1 MTSHPLFLIVVLD
14 GMRRDMVTAELMPN
28 LAAFRAA
35 GSDFVKSRSVFPS
48 ETRVN
53 SAALGSG
60 CMPDRHG
67 VIANQFFD
75 PRLYA
80 DRLFHTGQF
89 EDITRAETV
98 FNGRFITAPSLGEAV
113 AAAGLSMAVVGSGS
127 AGTTRLVNPRAP
139 QLGHVSLCLR
149 EWAASTPHAVADEVL
164 AAFGPIPPAGRP
176 NSARTRL
183 QTRIFLEHVFPRFRP
198 DVSVLWYTDPDSTF
212 HYKGIGSPEAR
223 QALRD
228 LDDQI
233 GILLDWRRTAGL
245 GDHLQILMLS
255 DHGQIVAREK
265 VPVREALHGLKIDQT
280 FLNGAD
286 YVLSSGYSGAVWV
299 SDKAPRL
306 TAAMVEA
313 LNAQPWIGSV
323 WTGADG
329 SAVPG
334 TFSRDVARV
343 RHARAPDIYF
353 VMATDDG
360 LDGDGVAGG
369 CFFDDA
375 VPQGGGVHGG
385 LHIHEINN
393 VLMAGGSLFRS
404 GYVSPWPSGI
414 IDVAPTVLDLL
425 GIRGKTAMDGRPLT
439 EAYMAGCVE
448 PPPPRETIQA
458 VHRGGRRHAVATWEV
473 NGARYLARQWVE

>member
-1 MTSHPLFLIVVLD
+1 MTSHPLFLIIVLD
-14 GMRRDMVTAELMPN
+14 GMRRDMVTPELMPN

-60 CMPDRHG
+60 CTPGRHG
-67 VIANQFFD
+67 VVANQFFD
-75 PRLYA
+75 SRLYA
-80 DRLFHTGQF
+80 ERLFHTGEF
-89 EDITRAETV
+89 EDIARAEAV
-98 FNGRFITAPSLGEAV
+98 FAGRFITAPSLGETV

-127 AGTTRLVNPRAP
+127 VGTTRLVNPRAP

-149 EWAASTPHAVADEVL
+149 EWAASTPRPVADEVL

-176 NSARTRL
+176 NTARTRL
-183 QTRIFLEHVFPRFRP
+183 QTRIFLEYVVPRFRP

-212 HYKGIGSPEAR
+212 HYKRIGSVEAR

-228 LDDQI
+228 LDEQI

-245 GDHLQILMLS
+245 EDRLQIVVLS
-255 DHGQIVAREK
+255 DHGQIVARNR
-265 VPVREALHGLKIDQT
+265 VPVQDALGGLKVDQT

-286 YVLSSGYSGAVWV
+286 YVLSSGYSGAVWTRNG
-299 SDKAPRL
+299 DPRL

-313 LNAQPWIGSV
+313 LNAQPWIGPV

-329 SAVPG
+329 TALPG
-334 TFSRDVARV
+334 TFSRDAARV
-343 RHARAPDIYF
+343 RHERSPDIYF
-353 VMATDDG
+353 VMAADDG
-360 LDGDGVAGG
+360 LDAEGVAGG

-375 VPQGGGVHGG
+375 VPEGGGVHGG
-385 LHIHEINN
+385 LHVHEINN
-393 VLMAGGSLFRS
+393 VLMAGGSLFKG

-414 IDVAPTVLDLL
+414 IDVTPTVLDLL
-425 GIRGKTAMDGRPLT
+425 GIRDRPAMDGRPLT
-439 EAYMAGCVE
+439 EAYATRGTE
-448 PPPPRETIQA
+448 PPPPRET
-458 VHRGGRRHAVATWEV
+458 VLRTEGGGRVRAVATWEV